1 MLAVFV
7 FTALVSYTDR
17 LILSVLVD
25 QIRADLALSDSSVG
39 FLQGPA
45 FTVVYVFA
53 AVACGRIAD
62 RRRRRPLLM
71 GGAVLW
77 CVAAITCGLA
87 HHPVELLLGRM
98 LLGVGEAVLLPTTF
112 SMIADAFPA
121 ERHGIANGTLIM
133 STVIGGPLGI
143 TVGGLLLTAAQ
154 AGTFAAWPL
163 IGSLTPWRFV
173 LVSVG
178 LIGFAAPILMLSVIE
193 PARRQTGIDRAEGA
207 ISYLRS
213 NRSRLWPLYGAMALL
228 SIGDYGL
235 VSWVPTALSRHF
247 AWLPSR
253 TGLVFGVVTAMAGVA
268 GSLLGGWISDLA
280 AARGH
285 SPARLS
291 VSVAAAMFALL
302 AAVSICLGSA
312 NLVVAGLGL
321 WVFASTVGA
330 VGAFCVIQDIV
341 PAQFRATGIALLTF
355 TNTLVGLGFGPTL
368 VGAASDALFHS
379 QSAVDR
385 SITAV
390 AAPAA
395 VVAAL
400 LLAMARRGLSRQG
413 FEKS

>member
-1 MLAVFV
+1 
-7 FTALVSYTDR
+7 
-17 LILSVLVD
+17 
-25 QIRADLALSDSSVG
+25 
-39 FLQGPA
+39 
-45 FTVVYVFA
+45 
-53 AVACGRIAD
+53 
-62 RRRRRPLLM
+62 
-71 GGAVLW
+71 
-77 CVAAITCGLA
+77 
-87 HHPVELLLGRM
+87 
-98 LLGVGEAVLLPTTF
+98 
-112 SMIADAFPA
+112 
-121 ERHGIANGTLIM
+121 
-133 STVIGGPLGI
+133 
-143 TVGGLLLTAAQ
+143 
-154 AGTFAAWPL
+154 
-163 IGSLTPWRFV
+163 
-173 LVSVG
+173 
-178 LIGFAAPILMLSVIE
+178 
-193 PARRQTGIDRAEGA
+193 
-207 ISYLRS
+207 
-213 NRSRLWPLYGAMALL
+213 
-228 SIGDYGL
+228 
-235 VSWVPTALSRHF
+235 
-247 AWLPSR
+247 
-253 TGLVFGVVTAMAGVA
+253 
-268 GSLLGGWISDLA
+268 LGGWISDLA